1 MRTGRIMSGRLKGL
15 IMFVVGFSIMYP
27 AVEWLNH
34 QVNPLYN
41 PVHRPTAVERLEKAR
56 EDLKNEQR

>member
-1 MRTGRIMSGRLKGL
+1 
-15 IMFVVGFSIMYP
+15 MFVVGFSIMYP